1 MAMTIVKSC
10 VDAAR
15 ELGLPEARIPLA
27 EAAVLLATSPKS
39 NSAYLGIAAAMEDIQ
54 AGKAGPI
61 PRCLQN
67 KHYDG
72 AEVKAKGQFYRYPHD
87 YPGHWVEQQYLPD
100 ERAGRQY
107 YQAQENK
114 VEQAARAYWEAVRG
128 KRG

>member
-1 MAMTIVKSC
+1 MAMLIVKSC

-39 NSAYLGIAAAMEDIQ
+39 NSAYLGIAAAMEDIR

-100 ERAGRQY
+100 ELAGRQY